1 MNVYTLVV
9 NICTYRPCRNCLTL
23 FSHWSDKLPGI
34 CNILLIMKRE
44 VLIRL
49 LECIVEC
56 IIIIIF
62 IIITVL
68 VILLFFSKFLF
79 AWLTQGLSYASG
91 LFHCYTL
98 DGHICRFEVVGS
110 ILLLLLCFLM
120 LLTVLTLLRRH
131 IVVSDLGLHCVSMIL
146 LRDFGVGM
154 T

>member
-1 MNVYTLVV
+1 
-9 NICTYRPCRNCLTL
+9 
-23 FSHWSDKLPGI
+23 
-34 CNILLIMKRE
+34 MKRE

-56 IIIIIF
+56 IIIIIS

-68 VILLFFSKFLF
+68 VLLLFFSKFLY

-120 LLTVLTLLRRH
+120 LHTVLTLIRRH
-131 IVVSDLGLHCVSMIL
+131 IVVSDLGLHYVSMNL
-146 LRDFGVGM
+146 LRDFGIGM